1 MKYRYD
7 KEFKGIVCSPNCA
20 EEWMEYIFDVGCG
33 YDGCN
38 TVESL
43 KGLVDELIEASQ
55 NARKCLREGKIFF
68 DEDEDYKSREEAIAE
83 RKRWENA

>member
-1 MKYRYD
+1 MKYIYD
-7 KEFKGIVCSPNCA
+7 RQFGISCTPDCA

-55 NARKCLREGKIFF
+55 KARVCLREGKIFY
-68 DEDEDYKSREEAIAE
+68 DENEDERNYLEARSE
-83 RKRWENA
+83 MKKDKEG

>member
-1 MKYRYD
+1 MRYWYD
-7 KEFKGIVCSPNCA
+7 KEFKGVVCAPNCA

-43 KGLVDELIEASQ
+43 QGLVDELIEASQ
-55 NARKCLREGKIFF
+55 NARKCLKNGKIFY
-68 DEDEDYKSREEAIAE
+68 DEEEDKRSREEAIME
-83 RKRWENA
+83 RKRCEDG

>member
-1 MKYRYD
+1 MKYTYD
-7 KEFKGIVCSPNCA
+7 KRFGISCTPDCA

-43 KGLVDELIEASQ
+43 QSLVDELIEASQ
-55 NARKCLREGKIFF
+55 KARVCLREGKIFY
-68 DEDEDYKSREEAIAE
+68 DKNEDERNYLATRAE
-83 RKRWENA
+83 REKYMEE

>member
-7 KEFKGIVCSPNCA
+7 KQFKGVVCSPNCA

-43 KGLVDELIEASQ
+43 QGLVDELIEASQ
-55 NARKCLREGKIFF
+55 NARKCLYEGKIF
-68 DEDEDYKSREEAIAE
+68 EDKEESERSWLAAREERE
-83 RKRWENA
+83 KDV

>member
-7 KEFKGIVCSPNCA
+7 KEFKGIVCTPDCA
-20 EEWMEYIFDVGCG
+20 SEWMEYICDIACG

-43 KGLVDELIEASQ
+43 KGLIDEMVEATS
-55 NARKCLREGKIFF
+55 NAIICIDNGKVLSDG
-68 DEDEDYKSREEAIAE
+68 DETFESYKQAKKDQEEDMEV
-83 RKRWENA
+83 